1 MNERF
6 GADCPIKLHTVVQ
19 YWGERALIVGR
30 AKPVNSDW
38 QYDLLISREGR
49 LVVVPG
55 LLAEEFAADGSKAPA
70 EPVVAKQ
77 PALAT
82 TGLH

>member
-30 AKPVNSDW
+30 AKPVNSGW
-38 QYDLLISREGR
+38 QYDVLISRDGH

-55 LLAEEFAADGSKAPA
+55 LLAEEFAADRASAAEAIAP
-70 EPVVAKQ
+70 PQ
-77 PALAT
+77 PAAAA

>member
-1 MNERF
+1 MSERF

-30 AKPVNSDW
+30 AKPVNSGW
-38 QYDLLISREGR
+38 QYDLLISRDGR

-55 LLAEEFAADGSKAPA
+55 LLAEEFAADDVPSS
-70 EPVVAKQ
+70 EPVAARQPTVA
-77 PALAT
+77 PP
-82 TGLH
+82 GPH

>member
-30 AKPVNSDW
+30 AKPVNSGW

-55 LLAEEFAADGSKAPA
+55 LLAQEFAADAMTA
-70 EPVVAKQ
+70 EPIPARQ
-77 PALAT
+77 PAVAA

>member
-30 AKPVNSDW
+30 AKPVNSGW

-55 LLAEEFAADGSKAPA
+55 LLAEEFAAGAMTVAEAVAPR
-70 EPVVAKQ
+70 Q
-77 PALAT
+77 PALAA

>member
-30 AKPVNSDW
+30 AKPVNSGW
-38 QYDLLISREGR
+38 QYDLLISRDGR

-55 LLAEEFAADGSKAPA
+55 LLAEEFAADGMPSP
-70 EPVVAKQ
+70 EPVAARQ
-77 PALAT
+77 PAVVSP
-82 TGLH
+82 GLH